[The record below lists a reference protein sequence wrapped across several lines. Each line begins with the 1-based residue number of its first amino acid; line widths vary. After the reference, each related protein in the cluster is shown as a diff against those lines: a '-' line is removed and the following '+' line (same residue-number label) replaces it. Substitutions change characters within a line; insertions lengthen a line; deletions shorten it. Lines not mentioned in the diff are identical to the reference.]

1 MFTYYQ
7 ENVEASDMKNLTI
20 ADLIYENLQKV
31 CDDFSDQKEITTFFV
46 RVSVGQ
52 IADNSIISNF
62 DENLEDAIKTKLIEI
77 PIS

>member
-1 MFTYYQ
+1 
-7 ENVEASDMKNLTI
+7 MKNLTI
-20 ADLIYENLQKV
+20 FADLIYENLQKV
-31 CDDFSDQKEITTFFV
+31 CDDFSDQKEITRFFV
-46 RVSVGQ
+46 RVSISQ